1 MLDNFYSIVFWG
13 GGGTVILNLSP
24 KLPHVL
30 SYQKISET
38 SFVWGE
44 LCDRP
49 ACWASHSILHVYL
62 PYINRPVNGGTENS

>member
-1 MLDNFYSIVFWG
+1 MVDNFYSIVLEG
-13 GGGTVILNLSP
+13 GGGYDNFEFKSQTALCTVIP
-24 KLPHVL
+24 
-30 SYQKISET
+30 KISET